1 MGHNSFGSA
10 FTITTFGESHG
21 EGLGVVIDGIES
33 GIKLDLSMI
42 QSEMDRRRPGAN
54 PLGTFRSEQ
63 DAVTIL
69 SGLYQGVTTG
79 TPLTLVLFNKD
90 QHSADYS
97 ALEKVFRPGHADWG
111 FQQKF
116 GIRDVRG
123 GGRSSGRETSAR
135 VAAGAIAKQVL
146 AQKGMKIFAGTVQI
160 GTLSTQK
167 RNWEE
172 ANNFLCCPDRETA
185 REMEKLI
192 EQVRSEDDSIGGIIE
207 CHVQGV
213 PAGLGEPVFNKL
225 DALLAHAV
233 MSIGAVKGVQI
244 GDGFACATM
253 RGSQCNDQRDSTGFL
268 SNHAGG
274 ILGGISSGQEI
285 VLQAAIKPTP
295 SIARPQKTVDV
306 DNHEQLLEIKGRH
319 DPCICP
325 RAVVVVESMVAI
337 TLLDLFYCAH
347 GRQK

>member
-21 EGLGVVIDGIES
+21 EGLGVVIDGIEA
-33 GIKLDLSMI
+33 GINIDCAAI
-42 QSEMDRRRPGAN
+42 QAEMDRRRPGAN
-54 PLGTFRSEQ
+54 PLGTKRNEQ
-63 DAVTIL
+63 DTVTIL
-69 SGLYQGVTTG
+69 SGLYQGITTG
-79 TPLTLVLFNKD
+79 TPLTLVLFNKN
-90 QHSADYS
+90 QQSSDYS
-97 ALEKVFRPGHADWG
+97 DLAKVFRPGHADWT

-146 AQKGMKIFAGTVQI
+146 ASKGIKIFAGTIQV
-160 GTLSTQK
+160 GSVVAEN
-167 RNWEE
+167 RNWDESD
-172 ANNFLCCPDRETA
+172 NFLGCPDRSA
-185 REMEKLI
+185 ALKMEELI
-192 EQVRSEDDSIGGIIE
+192 ELVRSEQDSIGGIIE
-207 CHVQGV
+207 CHALGV
-213 PAGLGEPVFNKL
+213 PVGLGEPVFDKL

-244 GDGFACATM
+244 GDGFACASL
-253 RGSQCNDQRDSTGFL
+253 RGSQCNDQRTSKGFL

-285 VLQAAIKPTP
+285 ILQAAIKPTP
-295 SIARPQKTVDV
+295 SISLKQQTVDT
-306 DNHEQLLEIKGRH
+306 DNCDRILEIKGRH

-325 RAVVVVESMVAI
+325 RAVVVVESMVALTI
-337 TLLDLFYCAH
+337 LDLFYCAF